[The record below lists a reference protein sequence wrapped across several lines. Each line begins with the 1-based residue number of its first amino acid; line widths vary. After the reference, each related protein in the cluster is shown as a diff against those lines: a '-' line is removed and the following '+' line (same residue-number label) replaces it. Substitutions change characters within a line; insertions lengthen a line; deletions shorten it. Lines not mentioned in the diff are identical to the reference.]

1 MPNWREITK
10 DNKQHYTNKNH
21 HGKAIVTGELSG
33 ITVFDFDIAP
43 SYYEMVEKFPDLK
56 KVKTIKTNKG
66 FHLYFEHDSTILTT
80 VDAFN
85 DYVGIDIR
93 NGKSIVFAPPSR
105 YKLSDGTNFQYQDL
119 GGDILAV
126 PEEIKSK
133 LKQLK
138 KKQKLEK
145 IEMDVEKVENLKSR
159 VMIEL

>member
-1 MPNWREITK
+1 
-10 DNKQHYTNKNH
+10 
-21 HGKAIVTGELSG
+21 
-33 ITVFDFDIAP
+33 
-43 SYYEMVEKFPDLK
+43 MV
-56 KVKTIKTNKG
+56 IQ
-66 FHLYFEHDSTILTT
+66 S
-80 VDAFN
+80 
-85 DYVGIDIR
+85 
-93 NGKSIVFAPPSR
+93 SR